1 MTKPHVSVFI
11 KTDSHY
17 RVSRDKV
24 RTAIFDVL
32 IQKRVKGKVDVS
44 IAIVGNRQM
53 KKLNE
58 QYRNISTTTDVLS
71 FSLSEQ
77 KVGKTFIAPPDD
89 TLHLGDIVV
98 CYPVAVEDASE
109 QNKMVDD
116 KINELVEHGMLHLL
130 GYHHD

>member
-1 MTKPHVSVFI
+1 MTQPHVSVFI
-11 KTDSHY
+11 KSDSHY
-17 RVSRDKV
+17 RVNREKV

-32 IQKRVKGKVDVS
+32 FQKRVKGKVEVS

-58 QYRNISTTTDVLS
+58 KYRNINTTTDVLS
-71 FSLSEQ
+71 FSLTEQ
-77 KVGKTFIAPPDD
+77 QDGNAFIAPPDD

-98 CYPVAVEDASE
+98 CFPVAVEEAGE

-116 KINELVEHGMLHLL
+116 KINELIEHGLLHLL
-130 GYHHD
+130 GYHHE

>member
-1 MTKPHVSVFI
+1 MTQPHVSVFI

-17 RVSRDKV
+17 RVNREKV
-24 RTAIFDVL
+24 RTAIFDIL
-32 IQKRVKGKVDVS
+32 IQKRVKGKVDMS

-58 QYRNISTTTDVLS
+58 QYRNVSTTTDVLS

-77 KVGKTFIAPPDD
+77 KDGKAFVAPPDD

-98 CYPVAVEDASE
+98 CYPVAVEEASE

-116 KINELVEHGMLHLL
+116 KINELIEHGLLHLL
-130 GYHHD
+130 GFHHD

>member
-1 MTKPHVSVFI
+1 MTQPHVSVFI